1 VPQKLRI
8 KGKSA
13 PQTVLNSWDERMR
26 TKEENPMNHNLSLYV
41 RKQETA
47 FTTKNRLAR
56 LLSTGIVLFAVFSGM
71 PHAVA
76 EAFLPDQFTILSTV
90 PRNGDLNPYGVAFV
104 PPGFQ
109 SGNGPLKPGQVLV
122 SNFNNSANL
131 QGTGTTIVRVSSAG
145 PPFVFFAGPP
155 HPSGSTGLGLSTA
168 LAILQRGF
176 VIVGNVPSIDG
187 TSRTAMPGSL
197 LVINNQGH
205 LVGTIS
211 GPHISGPWDMTVIDQ
226 GNQAIAFVS
235 MVLSGDVVRL
245 NLDVSS
251 SDVTVTSTTVIASG
265 YAHRGDP
272 AAFEVGPTGLV
283 YDPTADVLYVA
294 STADNAVFSVQNPR
308 TRSSSAGKGP
318 VIYSDAVHLHGPLAL
333 AEAPNGDL
341 IVSNSDVINSNP
353 GLPSEYVEFTKQG
366 RFITQLSIDPA
377 EGGSFGLAVNAKTH
391 QSFFAAVDDNTAT
404 LILWRM
410 PTADIH

>member
-1 VPQKLRI
+1 
-8 KGKSA
+8 
-13 PQTVLNSWDERMR
+13 
-26 TKEENPMNHNLSLYV
+26 MNHNLSLNT
-41 RKQETA
+41 RKQEILFA
-47 FTTKNRLAR
+47 TKNRVAR
-56 LLSTGIVLFAVFSGM
+56 LLSTGMVLFAVFSGM
-71 PHAVA
+71 PRAGA
-76 EAFLPDQFTILSTV
+76 EAFLPEQFRIFSTV
-90 PRNGDLNPYGVAFV
+90 PPNGDLNPYGVAFV

-109 SGNGPLKPGQVLV
+109 SGNGPLRPRQVLV

-131 QGTGTTIVRVSSAG
+131 QGTGTTIVRVSSVGA
-145 PPFVFFAGPP
+145 PFVFFAGPP
-155 HPSGSTGLGLSTA
+155 HPGGSTGLGLSTA
-168 LAILQRGF
+168 LAILQKGF

-205 LVGTIS
+205 LVSTIS

-235 MVLSGDVVRL
+235 MVLSGDVVRV

-265 YAHRGDP
+265 YAHRGDS

-283 YDPTADVLYVA
+283 YDSTADVLYVA

-308 TRSSSAGKGP
+308 TRNSSGGKGA
-318 VIYSDAVHLHGPLAL
+318 VIYSDAVHLHGPLAM

-341 IVSNSDVINSNP
+341 IVANSDVINSNP
-353 GLPSEYVEFTKQG
+353 DLPSEYVEFTKQG
-366 RFITQLSIDPA
+366 RFITQFSIDPA
-377 EGGSFGLAVNAKTH
+377 QGGSFGLAVIAKT
-391 QSFFAAVDDNTAT
+391 QASLLAAVDDNTAT

-410 PTADIH
+410 PTGDIY

>member
-1 VPQKLRI
+1 
-8 KGKSA
+8 
-13 PQTVLNSWDERMR
+13 
-26 TKEENPMNHNLSLYV
+26 MNHNMLAYV

-47 FTTKNRLAR
+47 PTIKTWVTKFV
-56 LLSTGIVLFAVFSGM
+56 STGIVLFAAFSGM
-71 PHAVA
+71 PRAGA
-76 EAFLPDQFTILSTV
+76 EAFLPEQFRILSTV
-90 PRNGDLNPYGVAFV
+90 PPNGDLNPYGVAFV

-109 SGNGPLKPGQVLV
+109 SGTGPLKPGEVLV

-155 HPSGSTGLGLSTA
+155 HPGGSTGLGLSTA

-176 VIVGNVPSIDG
+176 VIVGNVPSTDG

-211 GPHISGPWDMTVIDQ
+211 GSHISGPWDMTVIDQ
-226 GNQAIAFVS
+226 GNQASAFVS

-245 NLDVSS
+245 DLDVSS

-308 TRSSSAGKGP
+308 TRNSSGGKGT
-318 VIYSDAVHLHGPLAL
+318 VIYSDAVHLHGPLAM

-341 IVSNSDVINSNP
+341 IVANSDVINSNP

-366 RFITQLSIDPA
+366 RFVTQLSIDPA
-377 EGGSFGLAVNAKTH
+377 QGGSFGLAVNAKAQQ
-391 QSFFAAVDDNTAT
+391 QSSLAAVDDNTAT